1 MKKSSISL
9 VLIMITGSMAGCLAG
24 DSDGVPEISLTD
36 EDITGLFDDYFMD
49 FVNNSSVTVVNEIHY
64 HNNTTVIEGDDFSTT
79 SIVYN
84 STGSGGSDYPYY
96 ILDVTIDADSV
107 SEDPVGAPDYN
118 LVYFNA
124 TWSYYDLNYGDY
136 RQGDFSV
143 SCGNY
148 YLLVGSEPSN
158 NNSSSNST
166 SSSLNNR
173 PYWENNDYYV
183 DAWMNI
189 HNQTVIDILLHYAY
203 EEEIYPTCGAWE
215 YFQQNQDWDL
225 VYEHEITI
233 PEGYVLSC
241 VGAPNYNS
249 VYQYTMFY
257 RSDYLVPNYGDD
269 SSTDGWYVWG
279 EGNYPTRVA
288 HPTSDD
294 MRYTGG
300 PQAAMS
306 VDDMPH
312 ECYRFAGTGSESDF
326 KLTVTFDAAHEVRV
340 LFFYQLIPIQSIVQS

>member
-1 MKKSSISL
+1 MEKSAISL
-9 VLIMITGSMAGCLAG
+9 VLIMITGSLAGCLAG

-64 HNNTTVIEGDDFSTT
+64 HNNTTVIEGDDSSTS

-84 STGSGGSDYPYY
+84 SNGSGGSEYPYY
-96 ILDVTIDADSV
+96 ILDVTFNVDSV
-107 SEDPVGAPDYN
+107 QEEPIGAPDYS

-124 TWSYYDLNYGDY
+124 TWGYYDFNFGDY
-136 RQGDFSV
+136 RQGVFSV

-148 YLLVGSEPSN
+148 YLLVNSESA
-158 NNSSSNST
+158 NNS

-173 PYWENNDYYV
+173 TYWENNNYYI

-189 HNQTVIDILLHYAY
+189 HNQTVIDILENYAN
-203 EEEIYPTCGAWE
+203 EQEVISTCGAWE
-215 YFQQNQDWDL
+215 YFQYNQDWNV
-225 VYEHEITI
+225 VYEHAITI

-241 VGAPNYNS
+241 VGAPNYNGI
-249 VYQYTMFY
+249 YQFTMFY
-257 RSDYLVPNYGDD
+257 RSDYLINNHGTD
-269 SSTDGWYVWG
+269 STTDGWYVWG
-279 EGNYPTRVA
+279 EGTYYERVA
-288 HPTSDD
+288 HPTSGDY
-294 MRYTGG
+294 RYAYG
-300 PQAAMS
+300 PQADMS

-326 KLTVTFDAAHEVRV
+326 KLTVTFDAAHEIRV

>member
-1 MKKSSISL
+1 MQKSAISL
-9 VLIMITGSMAGCLAG
+9 VLIMVTGSLAGCLAG

-64 HNNTTVIEGDDFSTT
+64 HNNTTVIEGDDSSTN

-84 STGSGGSDYPYY
+84 SNGSGGSEYPYY
-96 ILDVTIDADSV
+96 ILDVTFDVDSV
-107 SEDPVGAPDYN
+107 NEEPVGAPDYS

-124 TWSYYDLNYGDY
+124 TWSYYDTSTGDY
-136 RQGDFSV
+136 VDGEFSI

-148 YLLVGSEPSN
+148 YLLVDSGSP
-158 NNSSSNST
+158 
-166 SSSLNNR
+166 NNR
-173 PYWENNDYYV
+173 PYWENNDYYH

-189 HNQTVIDILLHYAY
+189 HNQTVIDILQNYAGENDVY
-203 EEEIYPTCGAWE
+203 TTCGAWE
-215 YFQQNQDWDL
+215 YFQMNQDWSV
-225 VYEHEITI
+225 VYEHSITI

-249 VYQYTMFY
+249 LYQFTMFY
-257 RSDYLVPNYGDD
+257 RSDYLINNYGDD
-269 SSTDGWYVWG
+269 SPTDGWYVWG
-279 EGNYPTRVA
+279 EGNYHTRVA

-294 MRYTGG
+294 ARYTG
-300 PQAAMS
+300 PPLADMT